1 MKNHTKE
8 KLNNRFSYL
17 SKEVDREESS
27 TGEWTLVASQSI
39 PKGKTVAVFGG
50 KILSKKEAL
59 ATGFQEYLPI
69 DEELVMVCPIHDDGI
84 DSAYNF
90 KTSSTPNLGFKGPIH
105 LVALREIK
113 KGEELSYDPSML
125 SESVLDESNAEME
138 ATRKKYNGN
147 FSQFIQERINENSNL
162 RVFPRF
168 QEGAWGLLTSIDLEN
183 CNGDTIRSSEEIKR
197 YVYELC
203 ELIDMKRFG
212 DCHVVHFGEDERVA
226 GFSMFQLIETSCI
239 SAHFANES
247 NTSYIDIFS
256 CKEYDPKLASEF
268 TKKFFGGD
276 KIRVSVTNRF

>member
-39 PKGKTVAVFGG
+39 TKGKTVAVFGG

-90 KTSSTPNLGFKGPIH
+90 KTSNQPNLGFKGPIH
-105 LVALREIK
+105 LVAIRDIQ
-113 KGEELSYDPSML
+113 KGEELCYDPRML
-125 SESVLDESNAEME
+125 SESVLDESNLEME
-138 ATRKKYNGN
+138 STRKKYNGN
-147 FSQFIQERINENSNL
+147 FSQFIQDRINENSNL

-183 CNGDTIRSSEEIKR
+183 CKGEIIRSAEEIKR

-203 ELIDMKRFG
+203 DIIEMKRFG
-212 DCHVVHFGEDERVA
+212 ECHVVHFGEDERVA

-239 SAHFANES
+239 SAHFANET